1 MTAVAQTVGASV
13 VGRLTDI
20 APWEAELI
28 LSMRFWMDGP
38 EGQAAVWNGF
48 ARTLGATEGR
58 VALRGFERLLSDLC
72 TFARRPLVRHGPG
85 CTCIG
90 SDEALLQ
97 TLVREAARGDGSS
110 GCAVLAI
117 ATVHGRCR
125 IRSTERPGPALPVE
139 RSVPSASTVT
149 PWKNDSDGATSV
161 GVRPCFA
168 AASVNSSRPA
178 GLPECTSPAPYL
190 AVLPARVEVPHR
202 ASW

>member
-97 TLVREAARGDGSS
+97 TLVREAARGDHAEAVMIASLLVPARHAEPI
-110 GCAVLAI
+110 AVLA
-117 ATVHGRCR
+117 
-125 IRSTERPGPALPVE
+125 
-139 RSVPSASTVT
+139 
-149 PWKNDSDGATSV
+149 
-161 GVRPCFA
+161 
-168 AASVNSSRPA
+168 
-178 GLPECTSPAPYL
+178 
-190 AVLPARVEVPHR
+190 ARVGKAMRQVAQR
-202 ASW
+202 APRLQQDSPPPEPRTLH